1 MADIEPGPCLQRR
14 RALAFMLAAAT
25 GAALPACV
33 TDVRPAAG
41 ERLHNPLLWAVA
53 WKQTAAEYRALC
65 YQAFNVARQQ
75 LDLALARREHGDRPL
90 AVITD
95 VDDTILHAASFWGHL
110 VGRDLDF
117 FDDAIWDAWVPQNFV
132 TAAPG
137 AAAFLHHAAGQG
149 VEVFYVTNRD
159 QGEETAAYAL
169 AHLRLLEFPFAD
181 EAHLT
186 VLRETSDKTAAREA
200 VAARFDVVLLL
211 GDNLNDF
218 SRDYYLTDVD
228 ARLARADADR
238 ELYGIRYIVL
248 PNPTDGHWV
257 RAIFGDSEPPP
268 TDDNRA
274 TLKAAAMRSAWD
286 GRARDSSAATG
297 PSR

>member
-1 MADIEPGPCLQRR
+1 MSVEGADVSVQRR
-14 RALAFMLAAAT
+14 RALACMLAAAT

-33 TDVRPAAG
+33 TRQRPAAG
-41 ERLHNPLLWAVA
+41 DRLHNPLLWAVA

-65 YQAFNVARQQ
+65 YQAFNVATMR
-75 LDLALARREHGDRPL
+75 LDLAVARRQPGDRPL
-90 AVITD
+90 AIITD
-95 VDDTILHAASFWGHL
+95 VDDTVLHAPSYWGHL
-110 VGRDLDF
+110 VDQGLDF
-117 FDDAIWDAWVPQNFV
+117 FDDAIWDAWVPQNLV

-137 AAAFLHHAAGQG
+137 ASAFLHYAASQG

-238 ELYGIRYIVL
+238 DLYGARYIVL

-257 RAIFGDSEPPP
+257 RAIFGDSEPAP
-268 TDDNRA
+268 TDANRA
-274 TLKAAAMRSAWD
+274 TLKAAATRSAWD
-286 GRARDSSAATG
+286 GRPR
-297 PSR
+297 R

>member
-1 MADIEPGPCLQRR
+1 MADGRLDPCPQRR
-14 RALAFMLAAAT
+14 RALAFMLAAVT

-33 TDVRPAAG
+33 ADVARGTALPTDAAG
-41 ERLHNPLLWAVA
+41 LRNPLLWATA

-65 YQAFNVARQQ
+65 YQAFNIARMR
-75 LDLALARREHGDRPL
+75 LDLAVARRQPADRPL
-90 AVITD
+90 AIITD
-95 VDDTILHAASFWGHL
+95 VDDTILHAASYWGHL
-110 VGRDLDF
+110 VSRDLDF
-117 FDDAIWDAWVPQNFV
+117 FDDDIWDAWVPQNLV

-137 AAAFLHHAAGQG
+137 ASEFLQHAASEG
-149 VEVFYVTNRD
+149 VEIFYVTNRD

-169 AHLRLLEFPFAD
+169 AHLRLLAFPFAD
-181 EAHLT
+181 EAHVA

-228 ARLARADADR
+228 ARLARTDADR
-238 ELYGIRYIVL
+238 HLYGSRYIVL

-257 RAIFGDSEPPP
+257 RAIFGDSEPAA
-268 TDDNRA
+268 TDENRA
-274 TLKAAAMRSAWD
+274 TLRGAAMRSAWD
-286 GRARDSSAATG
+286 GPPRG
-297 PSR
+297 

>member
-1 MADIEPGPCLQRR
+1 V
-14 RALAFMLAAAT
+14 AACGAPESAT
-25 GAALPACV
+25 DA
-33 TDVRPAAG
+33 PAAQG
-41 ERLHNPLLWAVA
+41 AGHSNSLSWAVA

-65 YQAFNVARQQ
+65 YQAFNVATLQ
-75 LDLALARREHGDRPL
+75 LDLALARRQAGDRPL
-90 AVITD
+90 AIITD
-95 VDDTILHAASFWGHL
+95 VDDTILHAPSYWGHL
-110 VGRDLDF
+110 VDRDLDF
-117 FDDAIWDAWVPQNFV
+117 FDDAIWDAWVPQNLV

-137 AAAFLHHAAGQG
+137 ASAFLHYAASQG

-169 AHLRLLEFPFAD
+169 AHLRVLEFPFAD
-181 EAHLT
+181 DAHLT

-238 ELYGIRYIVL
+238 ALYGTRYIVL

-257 RAIFGDSEPPP
+257 RAIFGDSEPAP
-268 TDDNRA
+268 TAENRA
-274 TLKAAAMRSAWD
+274 TLRAAATRSAWD
-286 GRARDSSAATG
+286 GRR
-297 PSR
+297 RR